1 MSASAPAP
9 QKGDSTA
16 LALVW
21 ASVIACALTAGILI
35 SSSGSGALQQT
46 LRTLGFG
53 RQSEI
58 EARQQQ
64 QALSIAGLERIIQN
78 VSREVGT
85 LNTRVGVSEH
95 KEAMTSEQLA
105 RLDGDVSSLRGEMA
119 QTRATHQDMVRLR
132 STIDANDRNQQKTI
146 TALSKRLD
154 RLEQHM
160 SRDLTSSV
168 RAPAQAEAKAAKKRE
183 QPPEPDVIQD
193 AMNELMV
200 LHGLPNGVNGP
211 SGHVIDKPNIGQ

>member
-21 ASVIACALTAGILI
+21 AAVIACTLTAGILI

-64 QALSIAGLERIIQN
+64 QALTIAGLERIIQN
-78 VSREVGT
+78 VGREVGT

-95 KEAMTSEQLA
+95 KGAIASEQLA
-105 RLDGDVSSLRGEMA
+105 RLDGDVISLRGEMA
-119 QTRATHQDMVRLR
+119 QARVMHQEMGRLR

-146 TALSKRLD
+146 ATLSKRLD
-154 RLEQHM
+154 RLEQQM

-168 RAPAQAEAKAAKKRE
+168 RAPAPADAKAAKKRE
-183 QPPEPDVIQD
+183 RPAETDVIQD
-193 AMNELMV
+193 AMTELMI
-200 LHGLPNGVNGP
+200 LHGAPNGVEGP
-211 SGHVIDKPNIGQ
+211 SGHMIDKPNIGQ